1 MGILQSYLLWDVRDV
16 TPYRHLLLY
25 SFMKTEYQRSISAQ
39 PCLSSYIT
47 STVAVACI
55 SPAWAFCKEKQE
67 QRVRMGYTIRES
79 DEYLK
84 VKHPMLL
91 LAMLRLSHFS

>member
-1 MGILQSYLLWDVRDV
+1 
-16 TPYRHLLLY
+16 
-25 SFMKTEYQRSISAQ
+25 
-39 PCLSSYIT
+39 
-47 STVAVACI
+47 
-55 SPAWAFCKEKQE
+55 
-67 QRVRMGYTIRES
+67 MGYTIRES